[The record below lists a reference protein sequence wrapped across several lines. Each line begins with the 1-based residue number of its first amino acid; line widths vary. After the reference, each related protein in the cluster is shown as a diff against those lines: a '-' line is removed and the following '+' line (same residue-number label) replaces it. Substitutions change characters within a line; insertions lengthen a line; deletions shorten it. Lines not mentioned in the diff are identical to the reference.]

1 MASRAQVRRRAL
13 LALAAVLVGG
23 GALLAL
29 LGRGSPLPASD
40 DLAPS
45 RTAVHAPRDK
55 PPSDAVVLTG
65 RCVDAR
71 TLSPIAWGTVRMY
84 GIDLTDSARWTA
96 AWRMDPVR
104 SDDDGRFRV
113 EVTPPPGLSF
123 TLTIDG
129 DGYVATSWSPALATG
144 TEQDLGDIPLRRGGK
159 ISCRVVDT
167 TGTPRAGISFRLV
180 HHESKYRDDLV
191 SWLRQSQSDGTFPPE
206 YLLPG
211 TWNLALAGDEECVA
225 LQSPLTVEIPDDGSD
240 TEVTVVLF
248 ADGDL
253 AVNEGIVVDE
263 DGNPIPDV
271 MVLRGIVTD
280 AQGRFRHQIP
290 PTSHA
295 ARFGRQTYALVARGY
310 EADEY
315 LQKHPVGTRTIT
327 FRMHRVPPVNI
338 GVTVMDEVREQPLEA
353 FDVICLQRAAAR
365 EDWENPGWHLCATSF
380 GPHPGGRTR
389 LDNVSPGERVVL
401 VRRLGADAA
410 FVHATR
416 LTLGA
421 ANAHVIAGL
430 AIPVELRLDVVGPSG
445 EPIADSLVELLLPL
459 DDRPLSMTSSAVE
472 SLRDWH
478 TNHLGY
484 DAVLLHSARTDREGR
499 VVLRGPTGH
508 ALGVRILG
516 PGHVPEVRQGV
527 RLDGPPLQIRVRRG
541 ATLLGRLPASLCAGS
556 RDVAEHP
563 RRDPRILRHGLI
575 SARPRWPEAVGY
587 ALDFDP
593 DASGLQ
599 LQSMPPESSPLP
611 TRALP
616 SSSHLFPI
624 DPDGRF
630 QATGLEPG
638 NWKVRLRVPSLE
650 AGWGTWFALGS
661 VSLRDGEVRRLE
673 IDSARLEPGLLTG
686 TLRGDGQ
693 PLRDR
698 ILGFTPVELWL
709 RDDLESQW
717 IACET
722 DAQGRFAV
730 RLLAGRWRPAV
741 IARSRAEGDTQ
752 WIFLP
757 GEVEIHPG
765 TTTTA
770 DLAFTRRRLTVR
782 AVDATNQPRAF
793 VRLRVTFRDNSL
805 NVFTDHEGRFVVDPL
820 IGEASALRIHEHDHG
835 LGWLDVPAEPRDPE
849 LTVVLR

>member
-1 MASRAQVRRRAL
+1 M
-13 LALAAVLVGG
+13 
-23 GALLAL
+23 
-29 LGRGSPLPASD
+29 
-40 DLAPS
+40 APS
-45 RTAVHAPRDK
+45 RAFAHAPVAK
-55 PPSDAVVLTG
+55 PAPDSVFLTG

-71 TLSPIAWGTVRMY
+71 TLSPIAWGTIRVF
-84 GIDLTDSARWTA
+84 GIDVTDAIQRSP

-129 DGYVATSWSPALATG
+129 DGYVATSWSPALAPG

-159 ISCRVVDT
+159 VSGRVVDT
-167 TGTPRAGISFRLV
+167 AGKPRPGVRFRLE
-180 HHESKYRDDLV
+180 HYESKYRDRLA
-191 SWLRQSQSDGTFPPE
+191 SSFPQSLRDGTFAPE

-211 TWNLALAGDEECVA
+211 TWNVALAGDEECVA

-253 AVNEGIVVDE
+253 PVNEGVVVDE

-315 LQKHPVGTRTIT
+315 LPKHPVGTRTIT

-338 GVTVMDEVREQPLEA
+338 GVTVLDEVRKQPLEA
-353 FDVICLQRAAAR
+353 FDVICLQRPAAR

-484 DAVLLHSARTDREGR
+484 DAVILHTARTDHEGR
-499 VVLRGPTGH
+499 VVLRGPAGR
-508 ALGVRILG
+508 ALGLRILG
-516 PGHVPEVRQGV
+516 PGHLPEVRQGV
-527 RLDGPPLQIRVRRG
+527 RLDGPPVQIRVHGG

-556 RDVAEHP
+556 RGGAEHS
-563 RRDPRILRHGLI
+563 RRDPRTLRHGMI
-575 SARPRWPEAVGY
+575 STIPRWPEAVGY

-593 DASGLQ
+593 DASGLR
-599 LQSMPPESSPLP
+599 LESLPPESSHLSP
-611 TRALP
+611 RVLP
-616 SSSHLFPI
+616 SHGHLFPI

-630 QATGLEPG
+630 LVTGLEPG
-638 NWKVRLRVPSLE
+638 NWKVRLRVPSLD
-650 AGWGTWFALGS
+650 ARWGTRFALGS

-673 IDSARLEPGLLTG
+673 VDSARLEPGELSG
-686 TLRGDGQ
+686 TLRVDGQ
-693 PLRDR
+693 PLPHR

-709 RDDLESQW
+709 RDGLESGW

-741 IARSRAEGDTQ
+741 IARSLAGSDTQ
-752 WIFLP
+752 WISLP
-757 GEVEIHPG
+757 GEVEIRPG
-765 TTTTA
+765 TPTAA
-770 DLAFTRRRLTVR
+770 DLAFTRRRLTVLV
-782 AVDATNQPRAF
+782 VDATNQPRAF
-793 VRLRVTFRDNSL
+793 VRLRVTFRGNSL
-805 NVFTDHEGRFVVDPL
+805 DVFTDHEGRFVVDPL
-820 IGEASALRIHEHDHG
+820 IGEAPALRIHERDHG
-835 LGWLDVPAEPRDPE
+835 LGWLNVPAEPRDPE